1 MSFVSQS
8 DDLVNPPASAHP
20 QVADF
25 EKEKKKRARRKR
37 EGAKEGTEKPDEV
50 KKPTAPPEPPKP
62 SAELLFAQYVFA
74 DADLRIGG
82 RQENGDIEQAMY
94 KWNSEH
100 WSRLV
105 DALARKTALNWL
117 AQRRK
122 HQCSQ
127 QTAKAAIATAMDFMV
142 DVPEQMLS
150 SLEQARNSADAII
163 PVKGAYLRIEKDGT
177 IRPVKPA
184 RELGLT
190 YTVPAA
196 FDWALCN
203 SDGTYTP
210 RPVDP
215 TSHFGRYLNLFMPDL
230 AVRQLLQEATAASV
244 LPTNHERAWVLSG
257 SGSNGKS
264 TFLHVLRRIHPFNTS
279 LRIKEA
285 DGRFGFQNIAGKTLV
300 IASEVPDF
308 IGKDAEQNLKSLISR
323 DPIEVE
329 RKGRDSISIVPRAT
343 LFLAMNEAM
352 KFTDYTYGNERKYG
366 TIPFTV
372 RMTADSKERI
382 RDYHKLITDEPKE
395 MSAVLDWI
403 LEGAARL
410 QRQGAFTAL
419 PESVE
424 AYTQVSRLMTDNV
437 AAYLHEHEAT
447 HDTSVWTPKM
457 AIYTGYKNYCL
468 DRTLKPVS
476 EPSFWTRV
484 REAYLR
490 QSVVLG
496 DKQVPTKEG
505 RVRAVQLRVAGIPV
519 ALDR

>member
-1 MSFVSQS
+1 MSFVSQR

-20 QVADF
+20 EVAYF
-25 EKEKKKRARRKR
+25 EEEKKKRKAAKQGPA
-37 EGAKEGTEKPDEV
+37 ETAEEEAKE
-50 KKPTAPPEPPKP
+50 KKPPSP
-62 SAELLFAQYVFA
+62 SAELLFAEYVFG
-74 DADLRIGG
+74 DNDLRIGG

-94 KWNSEH
+94 KWNGEH

-105 DALARKTALNWL
+105 DALARKTALSWL
-117 AQRRK
+117 ATRRK

-150 SLEQARNSADAII
+150 SLEQARDSADAII

-177 IRPVKPA
+177 IRPVRPA
-184 RELGLT
+184 RNLGLT

-196 FDWALCN
+196 FDWDLCN
-203 SDGTYTP
+203 NDGTYTP

-215 TSHFGRYLNLFMPDL
+215 KTYFGRYLALFLPDL

-244 LPTNHERAWVLSG
+244 LPTNHECAWVLSG

-264 TFLHVLRRIHPFNTS
+264 TFLHILRRIHPFNTS
-279 LRIKEA
+279 LRLKQA
-285 DGRFGFQNIAGKTLV
+285 DDRFGFQNIAGKTLV
-300 IASEVPDF
+300 IATEVPDY

-329 RKGRDSISIVPRAT
+329 KKRVDSISIVPRAT
-343 LFLAMNEAM
+343 LFLAINEAL
-352 KFTDYTYGNERKYG
+352 KFTDFSYGNERKYK

-382 RDYHKLITDEPKE
+382 RDYHKLITDNPVE

-410 QRQGAFTAL
+410 QKQGAFTAL
-419 PESVE
+419 PESVK
-424 AYTQVSRLMTDNV
+424 AYTQDSRLMTDNV

-447 HDTSVWTPKM
+447 HDSSVWTPKM
-457 AIYTGYKNYCL
+457 AIYTSYKNYCL
-468 DRTLKPVS
+468 LRTLKPVS
-476 EPSFWTRV
+476 ELSFWPRV
-484 REAYLR
+484 RETYLR
-490 QSVVLG
+490 QTIMLV